1 MKRIA
6 VYSAMTVVLAACGNG
21 GDFDATGT
29 FEATEVLVS
38 AEAAGRILSFDV
50 EEGDTLSAG
59 KQVGAID
66 TVQLYLQ
73 KLQLERQRA
82 SVHKIGRA
90 SCRERV

>member
-59 KQVGAID
+59 KQIPYSSIYRSCNWSDSGLRCIV
-66 TVQLYLQ
+66 TVPIFPS
-73 KLQLERQRA
+73 KQRL
-82 SVHKIGRA
+82 
-90 SCRERV
+90 